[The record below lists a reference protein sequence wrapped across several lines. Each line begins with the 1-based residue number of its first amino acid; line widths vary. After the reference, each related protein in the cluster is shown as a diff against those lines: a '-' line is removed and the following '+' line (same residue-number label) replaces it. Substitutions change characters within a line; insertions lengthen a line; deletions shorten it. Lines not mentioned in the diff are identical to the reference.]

1 MVDAALVFTLDD
13 LSNAARNGDISF
25 FESLSR
31 KILSKVIKLRDK
43 SGASLLHLAAVNGH
57 CQLLKILIDAD
68 HGKTLIHDKD
78 NEGYGIVHFAALSGH
93 LDIARFVIDNGADI
107 DVVNYLGETALHLAA
122 IDINGTEVAKMLV
135 VHGADVNAKDKFVY
149 NAHVVWWLILENLS
163 QFGNTPMHRAASTG
177 NLELCKFLIQYG
189 AEIDALDRSEITPLM
204 VAALANHKEVALY
217 LTRSGAIWA
226 GLNEAEEGY
235 MTVLERCSEDVT
247 DAILETLK
255 EMGMIVDHVRRA
267 SSSLG

>member
-135 VHGADVNAKDKFVY
+135 VHGADVNAKDKF
-149 NAHVVWWLILENLS
+149 
-163 QFGNTPMHRAASTG
+163 GNTPMHRAASTG